1 MSLPNYKVTTR
12 IHDDGRQIV
21 YFKSDKQD
29 PRGRRCYCVVFN
41 DMSLNDVMC
50 LTPNQVMMLQIA
62 KGDEIS
68 ITDWTEFYGMT
79 PDMVEN
85 MEPTKYGASMQC
97 QYTFEDVL
105 RHKSS
110 V

>member
-1 MSLPNYKVTTR
+1 MSSANYNVILKEHSDGNKYVHFANAKV
-12 IHDDGRQIV
+12 DPKGRC
-21 YFKSDKQD
+21 
-29 PRGRRCYCVVFN
+29 CYCVIFN

-50 LTPNQVMMLQIA
+50 LTPNQVMMLQLA
-62 KGDEIS
+62 KGSEIS

-79 PDMVEN
+79 PDMIEN

-105 RHKSS
+105 RHKTSI
-110 V
+110 

>member
-1 MSLPNYKVTTR
+1 MSSANYNVTLKE
-12 IHDDGRQIV
+12 HNDGNTYV
-21 YFKSDKQD
+21 HFANAKAD
-29 PRGRRCYCVVFN
+29 PIGRRCYCVVFN

-50 LTPNQVMMLQIA
+50 LTPKQVMMLKLA

-105 RHKSS
+105 GHKSS
-110 V
+110 I